1 MVTRA
6 AADAEQ
12 WARRLRRLGARPVV
26 FPCLESEMI
35 RDPETTTRLRDAIA
49 VADWL
54 VLQSARGADAV
65 ASLAGALPAAVCVA
79 AVGPS
84 TASAAR
90 RALGRA
96 DFVPS
101 NQSSAG
107 LAAELLPVIGP
118 GPVRIV
124 VAAAEEGRDDAER
137 LLAAGGMSVTRVN
150 VYRTIP
156 TPPISPRFDIA
167 AQGVDTVLL
176 ASPSAVTG
184 LVNRAL
190 PAPAIRVVTI
200 GPVTSAA
207 ARAAGLVVS
216 AEARAPDLESIVE
229 AMV

>member
-35 RDPETTTRLRDAIA
+35 RDEDTAKRLRDAIGA
-49 VADWL
+49 ADWL
-54 VLQSARGADAV
+54 VLQSARGAEAV
-65 ASLAGALPAAVCVA
+65 AGLLGALPRAVRVA

-90 RALGRA
+90 RVLGRA
-96 DFVPS
+96 DFVPE

-107 LAAELLPVIGP
+107 LARELLPLIGDLP
-118 GPVRIV
+118 ARMV

-137 LLAAGGMSVTRVN
+137 LLAAAGMHVTRIN

-156 TPPISPRFDIA
+156 TPPTYPRFDIT
-167 AQGVDTVLL
+167 AQGVDTVVL

-184 LVNRAL
+184 LLNRAL
-190 PAPAIRVVTI
+190 PAPEVRVVTI

-216 AEARAPDLESIVE
+216 AEARAPDLLSIVE
-229 AMV
+229 AMA